1 MAGLNL
7 RVGINA
13 LQATRELKN
22 LGRALNGVGA
32 SAAKAQVQATGLAG
46 TFAGIGVAASAAS
59 AAILS
64 LGGALAVFGAG
75 SAAVGAIKF
84 SADFQKGLADVN
96 TILRDGDVSIERYS
110 EQLLKLS
117 TQSSKTL
124 DDLTKG
130 LYQTISSGIPAVEGA
145 GGAFDVLSAAQKA
158 AVAGLASTEDAV
170 DATVS
175 VLNAYGTASMSAT
188 DVTDQLQTA
197 VVLGRV
203 RFEDLAK
210 GIGRVTTIAAQA
222 NVPLED
228 ILAVLVQLTRQ
239 GIKPAE
245 AITGLRNILKS
256 LVNPTKQT
264 KDFLSEFNAELAKTG
279 KSQAEFG
286 AEALSKKGLIR
297 VLGDLTKTTGGS
309 STALSK
315 LFPNIRALI
324 PALVSVGDGFEDVV
338 KFQGQLIDS
347 SGATARAAA
356 IIDETFSETFQ
367 KFISNLGVA
376 AVAISELPLSEL
388 NAFLKEMNELIAD
401 GRAVKRLKNA
411 IDELIPSLKSALDIL
426 NVGFV
431 GALGV
436 IASRLAGLSRLIPG
450 VTAGFA
456 SSFAAITA
464 PVTIA
469 VLLFKDLGEEIVGIG
484 AGVRSLG
491 DLVVN
496 AFSRLDPVSATLI
509 TTIAGLAD
517 LVFRVGAAFVALPA
531 SVAAAFI
538 QLGQLVGVVSD
549 DVGGLLGEILS
560 TAETFSRIAFNF
572 EAFGQEP
579 GGLFGFA
586 GKASKDIE
594 ALRSVEAEQKRIV
607 RRRNAESQL
616 LGFRDVGERAEV
628 SGQVGKGE
636 RFDVGG
642 LVDERTSANTAAELK
657 FLEDELFAL
666 QVPIEQFATQ
676 FDVKGRGA
684 IRKLL
689 PAVNQFFLNFEKG
702 AKSSALSAVE
712 IFARLERQIGRLGTV
727 TAAQAEQV
735 AFISAEKVLLEQIV
749 KVESELAEL
758 RFVSAGQTDEA
769 LIKEAELRLQN
780 LNIQREALNAAKS
793 KTREERDAAEAIAKG
808 IAARK
813 KRDAANKAAAAR
825 QAKENQL
832 LALMLKAEE
841 DRRKIGLE
849 SLNLA
854 VGKEKSLLRDLEI
867 EERIQQLRVDGIKDE
882 LSRQKLVRL
891 QVNETSGEIEAVLNK
906 DALASN
912 KRLSDAFKNQA
923 FLLEERRDLL
933 QNVLNAEL
941 DIERKKLENS
951 EKSEEASLKKRIGKL
966 KKLQIELRGDN
977 RPAETIEEFKKN
989 LGLFQKNIQEAS
1001 NLASS
1006 EFGQGLQENFLEF
1019 ESKSNELIRKVR
1031 DFEDEFVRS
1040 FIRAQSEA
1048 LDQFEKAE
1056 KLKNKIVL
1064 NSIKDLKARAQ
1075 IEADIKVVASDV
1087 QRSAEDVTSAFRRT
1101 AEEELKKSGISVEGI
1116 IGLIDSSEL
1125 KPLAEAIDKALNI
1138 TDLDAA
1144 LKGDLSGAIISLKE
1158 FTKGAESLRDPIGD
1172 AEKLRETLSLFSR
1185 MKSEKAELQEVL
1197 KLARQ
1202 LRFETLNREEQ
1213 SVLNPDDADRVVEAY
1228 RELFKLLVAQG
1239 AETARLRKETEK
1251 FKDSL
1256 LVSVGEFVSQFT
1268 AQIGKMTFDVGL
1280 LFSNLFKSVAANLN
1294 SFLDEAV
1301 RTLDSSLDIVGFKV
1315 DRFFSG
1321 DIDIFGEIGENA
1333 RESAQEA
1340 ASELRVQREIIKAE
1354 LNASQNIISAI
1365 SGQGP
1370 PPASRLDANALE
1382 GISSIPNLE
1391 GGFVNRGL
1399 TPEGVFLDAARERI
1413 KSETAKTEKL
1423 EGELSKLDA
1432 RITGINDSFKKTG
1445 LGSFFDGVFNIF
1457 QLGFKNL
1464 NAEIKR
1470 AQQEVDAF
1478 TSVSATDIQKLR
1490 TEAQI
1495 LKGQAD
1501 FARKEF
1507 EQARIA
1513 NSAAKVNKDT
1523 LPESA
1528 EVLQADEQSKQKSF
1542 LKFSLALGEKQSKI
1556 RSALLVNEKKAEKE
1570 KELNLLK
1577 AQKDAGDTSGSL
1589 LGTLKS
1595 AGESITS
1602 PLKDAV
1608 KFVDEAE
1615 GFEDFVPSGLFE
1627 GALEGFGKE
1636 FQSFGMFLDEFAYS
1650 AASIFTSITDLVPAF
1665 LGQGSAADP
1674 LKNIVSE
1681 SVSILTNFSEFF
1693 STAII
1698 GAFKLSTDILR
1709 QGLNLSFELFVT
1721 TLESAL
1727 SPIGEAVAA
1736 PLQRLFGSL
1745 SSAVSVLADIPDEE
1759 DEERFRKESLELQR
1773 AQLENIRLRT
1783 DQGASNEDIARVA
1796 ILNEKAKE
1804 EEETALERLTSEID
1818 RAMKVAVNIADQLGP
1833 LVAAFLSRVTS
1844 ELPKIFPKIVNGL
1857 TEALAAFAAGFPDLV
1872 ITLTQ
1877 QIVKALPDII
1887 DSIIGLLP
1895 ALITGFIGVLTE
1907 VLKELPNIVV
1917 RLIDSIVENIPLII
1931 DAIIEALPALIEAL
1945 AIAIPEIVGALIGAI
1960 PQIVGA
1966 LLQSIPRLIGALIS
1980 AVPLFVGSLAKGFG
1994 RLITRAFRPF
2004 IGAVRAFGNFVSGLT
2019 GSSGG
2024 SSFLGALGGLG
2035 VALALSPFTGGT
2047 SLLALGAGG
2056 AALGAGAGYLASLHD
2071 GGNITG
2077 GMSNEP
2083 VANLFRSAG
2092 VQGFLDGGMVGDT
2105 LRKRFKASLSD
2116 DVPAILQ
2123 RGEGVLSRRGVA
2135 AIGGPSA
2142 VDSINSGNAGSAPVS
2157 VNVGISP
2164 SATGLQ
2170 NAAAALLPLLMG
2182 SIAVNVDNGSKKE
2195 SRTQSMGKPLLG
2207 YRTVPG
2213 VK

>member
-13 LQATRELKN
+13 LQATRELKS

-32 SAAKAQVQATGLAG
+32 SAKKAEVKAAGLVG
-46 TFAGIGVAASAAS
+46 LFAGVGAAATAASAAV
-59 AAILS
+59 LS

-84 SADFQKGLADVN
+84 SADFQRGLADVN
-96 TILRDGDVSIERYS
+96 TILREGDVSIERYS
-110 EQLLKLS
+110 EQLLNLS

-124 DDLTKG
+124 DDLTRG

-145 GGAFDVLSAAQKA
+145 GGAFDVLAAAQKA

-256 LVNPTKQT
+256 LINPTKQT
-264 KDFLSEFNAELAKTG
+264 KEFLSEFNAELAKTG

-286 AEALSKKGLIR
+286 AETLGKKGLIR

-324 PALVSVGDGFEDVV
+324 PALVSVGDGFENVV
-338 KFQGQLIDS
+338 EFQDQLINS

-401 GRAVKRLKNA
+401 GRAVKRLKNS
-411 IDELIPSLKSALDIL
+411 IDELIPSLKVVVDIL
-426 NVGFV
+426 NVGVV
-431 GALGV
+431 GALSV
-436 IASRLAGLSRLIPG
+436 IASRLAGLSRFIPG

-456 SSFAAITA
+456 SSFAALTA

-469 VLLFKDLGEEIVGIG
+469 VLLFKDLGEEIVDIG

-531 SVAAAFI
+531 SAAAAFI
-538 QLGQLVGVVSD
+538 QLGQIVGVVSD
-549 DVGGLLGEILS
+549 DVGGLLGDILS

-607 RRRNAESQL
+607 KRRNAESQL
-616 LGFRDVGERAEV
+616 LGFRDVGEQAEV
-628 SGQVGKGE
+628 SGQVGRGE

-666 QVPIEQFATQ
+666 QVPIDQFATQ

-689 PAVNQFFLNFEKG
+689 PVVNQFFLDFEKG
-702 AKSSALSAVE
+702 AKKSSLSAVQ

-793 KTREERDAAEAIAKG
+793 KTTEERDAAEAIAKG

-813 KRDAANKAAAAR
+813 KRDAANKSAAAR

-923 FLLEERRDLL
+923 FLLEERRDAL

-977 RPAETIEEFKKN
+977 RPAKTIEEFKKN

-1006 EFGQGLQENFLEF
+1006 EFDQGLKENFLEF

-1101 AEEELKKSGISVEGI
+1101 AEKELKKSGINVEGI
-1116 IGLIDSSEL
+1116 ISLIDSSEL
-1125 KPLAEAIDKALNI
+1125 RPLAEAIENALKI

-1144 LKGDLSGAIISLKE
+1144 LKGNLNGAIISLKE
-1158 FTKGAESLRDPIGD
+1158 FAKGAESLGDPIGD
-1172 AEKLRETLSLFSR
+1172 TKRLRETLNLFADMS
-1185 MKSEKAELQEVL
+1185 SEKAELQKVTDIA
-1197 KLARQ
+1197 KL
-1202 LRFETLNREEQ
+1202 LRMEIGAKKEQ
-1213 SVLNPDDADRVVEAY
+1213 SLLNPADTSKIVESY
-1228 RELFKLLVAQG
+1228 QEIFKLLVAQG
-1239 AETARLRKETEK
+1239 AASAEFRKETEK
-1251 FKDSL
+1251 LKDSL
-1256 LVSVGEFVSQFT
+1256 LASTGEFVSQFT

-1294 SFLDEAV
+1294 SFLDVAV
-1301 RTLDSSLDIVGFKV
+1301 KTLDSSLGIVSFKV

-1340 ASELRVQREIIKAE
+1340 VSELRVQRELIQGE
-1354 LNASQNIISAI
+1354 LNASQNIIGAI
-1365 SGQGP
+1365 RGQNP
-1370 PPASRLDANALE
+1370 PPGSSLGAPALE
-1382 GISSIPNLE
+1382 GISNIPNLE
-1391 GGFVNRGL
+1391 GKFTSRGL
-1399 TPEGVFLDAARERI
+1399 PPESIFLDAARERI
-1413 KSETAKTEKL
+1413 KSETAKTERL
-1423 EGELSKLDA
+1423 DLELSKLDDQ
-1432 RITGINDSFKKTG
+1432 ITGINDSLKKTG
-1445 LGSFFDGVFNIF
+1445 LGSFFDGVFNVF
-1457 QLGFKNL
+1457 YLGFRNL

-1470 AQQEVDAF
+1470 AQQEVNAF
-1478 TSVSATDIQKLR
+1478 TSVSASDIHKLR
-1490 TEAQI
+1490 SEALI

-1507 EQARIA
+1507 EQASIA
-1513 NSAAKVNKDT
+1513 NANAKTKKDT
-1523 LPESA
+1523 PPESA
-1528 EVLQADEQSKQKSF
+1528 EVLQADEQGKQKTF
-1542 LKFSLALGEKQSKI
+1542 LKFSSALAEKQSKI

-1570 KELNLLK
+1570 KDLNLLK
-1577 AQKDAGDTSGSL
+1577 AQKDSFNTSGSL
-1589 LGTLKS
+1589 LGTLGS
-1595 AGESITS
+1595 ATEGIASS
-1602 PLKDAV
+1602 FKDGV

-1665 LGQGSAADP
+1665 LGQGSAVDP
-1674 LKNIVSE
+1674 LENIVSE

-1745 SSAVSVLADIPDEE
+1745 GSAVSVLADIPDDE
-1759 DEERFRKESLELQR
+1759 DEDRFRKESLELQR

-1783 DQGASNEDIARVA
+1783 DQGASNEDLARVA
-1796 ILNEKAKE
+1796 ILNEKAKQ
-1804 EEETALERLTSEID
+1804 EEETALGRLTSEID

-1833 LVAAFLSRVTS
+1833 LVAAFLSKVTS
-1844 ELPKIFPKIVNGL
+1844 ALPKIFPKIVKGL
-1857 TEALAAFAAGFPDLV
+1857 TSALAAFAAGFPDLV

-1895 ALITGFIGVLTE
+1895 SLITGFIGVLTE

-1994 RLITRAFRPF
+1994 RLISRAFGPF

-2019 GSSGG
+2019 ESSGG

-2035 VALALSPFTGGT
+2035 VGLALAPFTGGG
-2047 SLLALGAGG
+2047 SLLLGAGG
-2056 AALGAGAGYLASLHD
+2056 AALGAGVGYLASLHD

-2077 GMSNEP
+2077 GMSNQP

-2195 SRTQSMGKPLLG
+2195 SRTQSMGQPLLG